1 MHHPLSISVARNTTH
16 GFLFKGSLV
25 FLCLKGPVTNKRP
38 IEGYVKRMRA
48 TGWKSRGAIAGSPEN
63 VYEAAQV
70 DGASIRQTF
79 LHITFQ
85 IREVPPTP
93 LPRCPCWISLRY
105 SGTPGW

>member
-1 MHHPLSISVARNTTH
+1 
-16 GFLFKGSLV
+16 
-25 FLCLKGPVTNKRP
+25 
-38 IEGYVKRMRA
+38 MRA

-93 LPRCPCWISLRY
+93 LPRCPC
-105 SGTPGW
+105 